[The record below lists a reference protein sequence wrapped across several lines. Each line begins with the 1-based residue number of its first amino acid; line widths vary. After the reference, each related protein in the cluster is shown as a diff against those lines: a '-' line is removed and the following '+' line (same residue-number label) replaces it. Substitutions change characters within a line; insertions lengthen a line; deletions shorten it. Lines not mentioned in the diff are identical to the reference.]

1 MGGVEQAFPR
11 ECANLSHC
19 ESGSECSYHC
29 TLGKCSGEQQPRLL
43 GSAHRTQFSLAC
55 LCLSWFPPAPGDT
68 QS

>member
-29 TLGKCSGEQQPRLL
+29 TLGKCSGDNSPASWAPPTALSPLRLVSFL
-43 GSAHRTQFSLAC
+43 VPTRAR
-55 LCLSWFPPAPGDT
+55 
-68 QS
+68 